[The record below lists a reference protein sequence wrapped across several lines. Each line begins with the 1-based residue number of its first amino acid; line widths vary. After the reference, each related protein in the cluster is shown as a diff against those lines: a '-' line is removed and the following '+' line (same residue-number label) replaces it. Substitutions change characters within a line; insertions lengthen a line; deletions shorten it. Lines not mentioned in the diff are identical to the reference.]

1 MNQQQAHH
9 VETATGDDLSN
20 LYAVNP
26 ELEKAYSECL
36 ALVREEK
43 FQEAIACLESMVAEH
58 PDFATAYNDLGVLY
72 YRLADKERS
81 LLNYERAV
89 SIDAS
94 NPNFRKNLADFY
106 FVEQGRMEEAM
117 KIYLS
122 VLEDNPEDIDVLLVA
137 GHICSAM
144 NKKNSARTFYERV
157 LDIEPW
163 NFDAGD
169 CLEKLETR
177 NF

>member
-1 MNQQQAHH
+1 MNDQQSHYI
-9 VETATGDDLSN
+9 ETATKDDAKN
-20 LYAVNP
+20 LKEASP

-36 ALVREEK
+36 ILLREEK
-43 FQEAIACLESMVAEH
+43 FQETIACLESIVAVH

-72 YRLADKERS
+72 YRLADKKQS
-81 LLNYERAV
+81 LQNYERAV
-89 SIDAS
+89 SIDPS

-106 FVEQGRMEEAM
+106 FVEQGRMNKAM
-117 KIYLS
+117 EIYLS
-122 VLEDNPEDIDVLLVA
+122 VLKDDPEDIDVLLVA

-163 NFDAGD
+163 NFEAGD
-169 CLEKLETR
+169 CLEKL
-177 NF
+177 

>member
-1 MNQQQAHH
+1 MNEQQPHH
-9 VETATGDDLSN
+9 IS
-20 LYAVNP
+20 P
-26 ELEKAYSECL
+26 ERKRGAKDSKDVGPDLEKAYSEFRSL
-36 ALVREEK
+36 LQAEK
-43 FQEAIACLESMVAEH
+43 VQEAIACLESIIAKN

-72 YRLADKERS
+72 YRSADKERS
-81 LLNYERAV
+81 LRNYERAV
-89 SIDAS
+89 SIDPS

-106 FVEQGRMEEAM
+106 FVEQGRTEDAL

-137 GHICSAM
+137 GHICSAL
-144 NKKNSARTFYERV
+144 KKNDSARTFYERV

-169 CLEKLETR
+169 CLEKLEMP
-177 NF
+177 

>member
-1 MNQQQAHH
+1 MNDQQPHH
-9 VETATGDDLSN
+9 IETAKRDDAKHLN
-20 LYAVNP
+20 EARP

-36 ALVREEK
+36 TLLREEK
-43 FQEAIACLESMVAEH
+43 FQEAIACIESILSEN

-72 YRLADKERS
+72 YRFADKERS

-89 SIDAS
+89 SIDPS
-94 NPNFRKNLADFY
+94 NPNFKKNLADFY

-169 CLEKLETR
+169 CLEKL
-177 NF
+177 